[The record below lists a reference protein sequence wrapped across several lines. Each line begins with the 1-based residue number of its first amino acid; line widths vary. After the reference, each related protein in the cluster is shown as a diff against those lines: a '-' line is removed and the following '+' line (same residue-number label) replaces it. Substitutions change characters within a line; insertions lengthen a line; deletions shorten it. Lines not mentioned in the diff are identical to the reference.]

1 MEETMSNFTEADL
14 PVSIDHEEMVTLG
27 DGTTIRFETNAEAKD
42 LYVGDAFTP
51 TTQLFPGCD
60 YTVEACGKS
69 FTVTAEFEDRITVSK
84 G

>member
-1 MEETMSNFTEADL
+1 MSNFSEADL

-60 YTVEACGKS
+60 FFVDACGKRFKIVS
-69 FTVTAEFEDRITVSK
+69 EFEDKITVSLE
-84 G
+84 

>member
-1 MEETMSNFTEADL
+1 MSNFTEADL
-14 PVSIDHEEMVTLG
+14 PVSIDHEEMVTLD

-60 YTVEACGKS
+60 YTVETGGKT
-69 FTVTAEFEDRITVSK
+69 FTVTAEFEDRITVSRV
-84 G
+84 